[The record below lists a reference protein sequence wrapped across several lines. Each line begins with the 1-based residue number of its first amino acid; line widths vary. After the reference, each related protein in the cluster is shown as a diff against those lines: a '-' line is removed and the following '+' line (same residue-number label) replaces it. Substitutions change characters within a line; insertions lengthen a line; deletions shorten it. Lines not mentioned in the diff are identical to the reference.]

1 MDNGVNLI
9 DKKKKD
15 GTADKNNQQKG
26 KIRLLL
32 LNNQRQERGN
42 KRKSYYL
49 ENFNG
54 WAPLLSLKQ
63 EDWFNFLEK
72 VIYNG
77 SNHK

>member
-1 MDNGVNLI
+1 MDNGI
-9 DKKKKD
+9 DLVDQKEKD

-42 KRKSYYL
+42 KRKSDYL

-54 WAPLLSLKQ
+54 
-63 EDWFNFLEK
+63 
-72 VIYNG
+72 
-77 SNHK
+77 